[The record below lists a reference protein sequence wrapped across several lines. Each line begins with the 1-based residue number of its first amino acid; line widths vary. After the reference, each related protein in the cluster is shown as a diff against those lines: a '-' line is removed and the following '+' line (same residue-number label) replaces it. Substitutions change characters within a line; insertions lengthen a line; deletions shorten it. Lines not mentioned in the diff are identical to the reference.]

1 MPQLAASGEERMS
14 TILSEEKEW
23 ADEANARRAHARMIA
38 NALAVLSVVAAVAF
52 TGTIVMLKLR
62 KRKPK
67 PLFGTNISAMCLRPT
82 IPPCFRPS

>member
-67 PLFGTNISAMCLRPT
+67 PLSGTNISAMCLRPT